1 VNQKPETLIIYIPG
15 DVSERGS
22 VILLEMADED
32 GAIKVAQKSLK
43 TPGAAQQAEMR
54 DWLRLRD
61 RFPRTKIQLRQQA
74 FPKILEA

>member
-22 VILLEMADED
+22 VILLEMADE
-32 GAIKVAQKSLK
+32 AIKVAQKSLK

-74 FPKILEA
+74 LPKILEA

>member
-1 VNQKPETLIIYIPG
+1 
-15 DVSERGS
+15 
-22 VILLEMADED
+22 MADED
-32 GAIKVAQKSLK
+32 EAIKVAQKSLK

-74 FPKILEA
+74 LPKILEA